1 MRRLDP
7 GRESPGSE
15 VAVVASSAARA
26 RAAAVWLAP
35 ALPESRLRPFSLSGY
50 GSCRGNPLPL
60 ILAAAGA
67 DREADREFLLAARD
81 RLLWPA
87 ASGDLYDAIAG
98 VLTHLPARR
107 RAPAGDRGPAT
118 ALLLE
123 GTVTAER
130 VRSALRSSARH
141 WIVEHVGRV
150 RVSAAEMKRLSEEG
164 VRWSALEPARLV
176 GVADPA
182 RAARGIFP
190 RGTPIF
196 RPAPPR
202 AAPAGSV
209 SRAPSRSARRRTPS
223 TR

>member
-1 MRRLDP
+1 MRRLETGTDP
-7 GRESPGSE
+7 PGSE

-26 RAAAVWLAP
+26 RAAALWLAA
-35 ALPESRLRPFSLSGY
+35 ALPDARLRPFSLSGY
-50 GSCRGNPLPL
+50 GSRQSAPLPL
-60 ILAAAGA
+60 VLAGAGA
-67 DREADREFLLAARD
+67 DRDADRGFFLAARD

-107 RAPAGDRGPAT
+107 APARDRGPST

-123 GTVTAER
+123 GNVTADR
-130 VRSALRSSARH
+130 VRLALRSSARH

-150 RVSAAEMKRLSEEG
+150 RLSAAEMERLAEEG

-182 RAARGIFP
+182 DASGGIFS
-190 RGTPIF
+190 RGTRIF
-196 RPAPPR
+196 RPAPLS
-202 AAPAGSV
+202 APSGSV
-209 SRAPSRSARRRTPS
+209 SGAPSRSGRRHTPS

>member
-1 MRRLDP
+1 MRRLEP
-7 GRESPGSE
+7 GKDSPGSE

-26 RAAAVWLAP
+26 RAVALWLAG
-35 ALPESRLRPFSLSGY
+35 ALPNARLRPFSLSGY
-50 GSCRGNPLPL
+50 GSRQGTPLPL
-60 ILAAAGA
+60 VLAAAGA
-67 DREADREFLLAARD
+67 DREADREFLLAARS

-98 VLTHLPARR
+98 VLTHLPTRR
-107 RAPAGDRGPAT
+107 RAPARDRGPAT

-123 GTVTAER
+123 GRVTAER

-150 RVSAAEMKRLSEEG
+150 RLSAAEMERLAEEG

-182 RAARGIFP
+182 DASGGIFS
-190 RGTPIF
+190 RGTRIF
-196 RPAPPR
+196 RPAPLS
-202 AAPAGSV
+202 APSGSV
-209 SRAPSRSARRRTPS
+209 SGAPSRSGRRHTPS